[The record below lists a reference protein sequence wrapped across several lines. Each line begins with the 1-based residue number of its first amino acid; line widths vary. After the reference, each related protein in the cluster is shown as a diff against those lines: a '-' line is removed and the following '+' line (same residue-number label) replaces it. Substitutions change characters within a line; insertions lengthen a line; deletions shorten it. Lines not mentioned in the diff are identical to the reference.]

1 MEPLSEHALLLAE
14 ALLEYCGID
23 PEGFREANKA
33 LITFDYEAVIIIA
46 VDGSLIH
53 LAALLGEAPDS
64 PALHRNLLNKNFD
77 ALAER
82 AYRYSIDPQ
91 SGELVM
97 SLCVRSEGLESDE
110 FIRLF
115 IAMVDYA
122 NLWER
127 SLYAGGEEVPEP
139 AGASPRTTPE
149 QQSGAE
155 LRFSPSGPLRA

>member
-33 LITFDYEAVIIIA
+33 LITLDYEAVVIVA

-64 PALHRNLLNKNFD
+64 PKLHRNLLNKNFD

-82 AYRYSIDPQ
+82 AYRYAIDPQ

-97 SLCVRSEGLESDE
+97 SLCVGSEGLETDE

-115 IAMVDYA
+115 ISTVDYA
-122 NLWER
+122 NLWQR
-127 SLYAGGEEVPEP
+127 SLYTGGEDVPAP
-139 AGASPRTTPE
+139 DGGSPPPPDPHPDP
-149 QQSGAE
+149 G
-155 LRFSPSGPLRA
+155 LRSSPGGPLRA